1 MKKVFFILIIGGLVT
16 ACSNNA
22 GTKTEEKE
30 ETKESKTIKVDSPKT
45 KAVPSQGMTP
55 LDSNGR
61 RPRD

>member
-1 MKKVFFILIIGGLVT
+1 MKKVLLLLIVAGLLA

-22 GTKTEEKE
+22 DSKTEEKK
-30 ETKESKTIKVDSPKT
+30 ETKDSNTIKADSPKT